1 VTTRDA
7 GARTRGP
14 QELVVLSGKGG
25 TGKTSL
31 TASFAALARPCVV
44 ADCDVD
50 AADLHLV
57 MGPRVLE
64 RHEFRSGEEAVV
76 RQEDCTGCGDCLALC
91 RFDAVLKE
99 GGGANPA
106 TFRVDPLACEG
117 CGVCA
122 RFCPVGAIEMRERVC
137 GEWMVSETR
146 HGPLVHARLAIGSG
160 SSGKLV
166 STVRQAAR
174 RLAEERGDP
183 LVIVDGPPGIG
194 CPAIAAVTGASRL
207 LAVTEPT
214 VSGEHDLDRLL
225 VLAGHFA
232 LPVSVCV
239 NKWDVSPA
247 MTERIEGRARQA
259 GARVL
264 GRVREDPAVSRAQ
277 VSGRAIVETGAAAA
291 VDVRALWER
300 LQATLEESD
309 RGDTDGR
316 DRGGRPDERWQPIA
330 WTP

>member
-1 VTTRDA
+1 VTARDS
-7 GARTRGP
+7 GGP
-14 QELVVLSGKGG
+14 LELVVLSGKGG

-31 TASFAALARPCVV
+31 AACFAVLARRCVV

-57 MGPRVLE
+57 LGPRVLE

-76 RQEDCTGCGDCLALC
+76 RQQACTGCGSCLALC
-91 RFDAVLKE
+91 RFDAILQE
-99 GGGANPA
+99 GGGAGTA

-122 RFCPVGAIEMRERVC
+122 RFCPAGAIEMRERVC
-137 GEWMVSETR
+137 GEWMVSEAR

-174 RLAEERGDP
+174 RLAEARGDP
-183 LVIVDGPPGIG
+183 LVIVDG
-194 CPAIAAVTGASRL
+194 AIAAVTGASRL
-207 LAVTEPT
+207 LAVAEPT
-214 VSGEHDLDRLL
+214 VSGEHDLERLL

-239 NKWDVSPA
+239 NKWDVSPS
-247 MTERIEGRARQA
+247 MTERIEHRAREA
-259 GARVL
+259 GARL
-264 GRVREDPAVSRAQ
+264 AGRVRYDPAVSRAQ
-277 VSGRAIVETGAAAA
+277 VSGRAIVETDAAAA
-291 VDVRALWER
+291 DDVRGLWER
-300 LQATLEESD
+300 LRATLEET
-309 RGDTDGR
+309 GGR
-316 DRGGRPDERWQPIA
+316 ERGGRRDERWQPVA
-330 WTP
+330 RTP

>member
-1 VTTRDA
+1 MTARDI
-7 GARTRGP
+7 GAPSSGP
-14 QELVVLSGKGG
+14 RELVVLSGKGG

-31 TASFAALARPCVV
+31 TASFAALARRCVV

-57 MGPRVLE
+57 LGPRVLE

-76 RQEDCTGCGDCLALC
+76 REEKCTGCGDCLALC
-91 RFDAVLKE
+91 RFDAVLKR
-99 GGGANPA
+99 GAGAAPV

-122 RFCPVGAIEMRERVC
+122 RFCPAGAIEMRERVC

-174 RLAEERGDP
+174 QLALARGDP
-183 LVIVDGPPGIG
+183 LVIVDGPPGIA

-225 VLAGHFA
+225 VLARHFA

-239 NKWDVSPA
+239 NKWDVNPEI
-247 MTERIEGRARQA
+247 TERIESLARQA
-259 GARVL
+259 GARVA
-264 GRVREDPAVSRAQ
+264 GRVREDRGVSRAQ
-277 VSGRAIVETGAAAA
+277 VWGRTIVETGAAAA
-291 VDVRALWER
+291 DDVRRVWWQLCR
-300 LQATLEESD
+300 SLED
-309 RGDTDGR
+309 AGR
-316 DRGGRPDERWQPIA
+316 PEEDRGGRGGPADEPWLPVA
-330 WTP
+330 EHA

>member
-1 VTTRDA
+1 VTAGDA
-7 GARTRGP
+7 GALSKGP
-14 QELVVLSGKGG
+14 RELVVLSGKGG

-31 TASFAALARPCVV
+31 TASFATLAPRCVV

-57 MGPRVLE
+57 LGPRVLE

-76 RQEDCTGCGDCLALC
+76 REEDCTGCGECRALC
-91 RFDAVLKE
+91 RFDAILKE
-99 GGGANPA
+99 GGSADPA

-122 RFCPVGAIEMRERVC
+122 HFCPSGAIEMRERVC

-146 HGPLVHARLAIGSG
+146 HGPLVHARLAIGAG
-160 SSGKLV
+160 NSGKLV
-166 STVRQAAR
+166 FTVRQAAQ
-174 RLAEERGDP
+174 RLAEERGAP

-194 CPAIAAVTGASRL
+194 CPAIAAITGATRL

-225 VLAGHFA
+225 VLARHFA

-239 NKWDVSPA
+239 NKWDVNPA
-247 MTERIEGRARQA
+247 MTERIERRARQTGA
-259 GARVL
+259 GVV
-264 GRVREDPAVSRAQ
+264 GRVRQDHAVSRAQ
-277 VSGRAIVETGAAAA
+277 VSGRTVVENGGAAAD
-291 VDVRALWER
+291 DVRGLWEGLR
-300 LQATLEESD
+300 ATLEETD

-316 DRGGRPDERWQPIA
+316 DSGGRPDERWQPIA